1 MRTHTLA
8 LVALM
13 AVGCGGADFEGVWR
27 GTLTQPTQ
35 CSNGASGVRKFD
47 MELSGRQDGDA
58 VTLAGNTS
66 CGIIRATAN
75 GDTATIAPITCQP
88 LVADGITYTD
98 TILGGTLEVNA
109 QLSTTLR
116 GASSGLCTGPMS
128 GILVRGE

>member
-1 MRTHTLA
+1 MENGTIRWLRG
-8 LVALM
+8 LSEPKLPYDF
-13 AVGCGGADFEGVWR
+13 GCFATG
-27 GTLTQPTQ
+27 P
-35 CSNGASGVRKFD
+35 
-47 MELSGRQDGDA
+47 
-58 VTLAGNTS
+58 NTS